1 MSYTACPVWINP
13 CAIGQPTL
21 TSDQHPFRCHQG
33 APCSSGYY
41 CHIGFDESTTACC
54 PSQGDPCSLIVK
66 EGRGT
71 QSIQRWFYNQKTRQC
86 QPFTYKGMGGNE
98 NNFLLREHCESTCPV
113 WVNACPQGEA
123 YLLPTG
129 RPQQCDPANEDSCP
143 ETHWCHPGPDST
155 TTMCCPGRVDPCTT
169 AKSEGEGP
177 LQLTRYYFDA
187 SRRQC
192 LQFSFRG
199 IRGNANNFM
208 TKESCEARCP
218 VQVNPCPLTMN
229 SLSNA
234 HALLWNKTMPGNAM
248 VSHWRDKGHNCLLS
262 ERFVDPQ
269 LLFISRHPNK
279 IITDASLNACENP
292 ID

>member
-1 MSYTACPVWINP
+1 MYASSTTCPVWINP

-21 TSDQHPFRCHQG
+21 TSGQHPFRCHQR

-155 TTMCCPGRVDPCTT
+155 TTMCCPGRVDPCTR

-229 SLSNA
+229 SLSNSVTLTPCSGTKQCPETQWCHIGETKDTTKA
-234 HALLWNKTMPGNAM
+234 ENVDEM
-248 VSHWRDKGHNCLLS
+248 V
-262 ERFVDPQ
+262 
-269 LLFISRHPNK
+269 
-279 IITDASLNACENP
+279 
-292 ID
+292 